1 VTTEKLGTVKLATQV
16 LRYVWTHPANRD
28 ARLRGVGRAVAFQVR
43 GRLGRPTYATLGR
56 RSRMLAELHHTAAA
70 KVVYA
75 NPPDWPEMLAWRR
88 ILRPGDLFV
97 DVGANVGAYAL
108 WAAELDAD
116 VIAVEPDPGAVL
128 RLRCNAGMNDYPVE
142 ILECAL
148 ADRAGEMALTAGLDV
163 TNHLVLGVAHGATR
177 RVEVRTLDEVLGER
191 RAAGMKVDVEGAERL
206 VLDGGSRALAERRV
220 GVIQLEWNDLCRTVL
235 HETREP
241 IVRLLA
247 GFGYG
252 FRRPD
257 GYGRLIEAD
266 PSGYGT
272 DLFAVAVGAMS
283 T

>member
-1 VTTEKLGTVKLATQV
+1 MGTVKQATQV

-43 GRLGRPTYATLGR
+43 GRLGRPTFATLGR

-97 DVGANVGAYAL
+97 DVGSNVGAYAL

-116 VIAVEPDPGAVL
+116 VIAVEPDPGAAL

-142 ILECAL
+142 VLECAL
-148 ADRAGEMALTAGLDV
+148 ADRAGELALTTGLDA
-163 TNHLVLGVAHGATR
+163 TNHLVLGFAGRRTR
-177 RVEVRTLDEVLGER
+177 TVEVRTLDAVLGER
-191 RAAGMKVDVEGAERL
+191 RAAGVKVDVEGAERL
-206 VLDGGSRALAERRV
+206 VLQGASRALAERRV
-220 GVIQLEWNDLCRTVL
+220 GVLQLEWNDLCRDVL
-235 HETREP
+235 RETREP
-241 IVRLLA
+241 IVTLLRD
-247 GFGYG
+247 FGYR

-257 GYGRLIEAD
+257 GYGRLVDVD
-266 PSGYGT
+266 PSGYGA
-272 DLFAVAVGAMS
+272 DLFAVASGSLLA
-283 T
+283 